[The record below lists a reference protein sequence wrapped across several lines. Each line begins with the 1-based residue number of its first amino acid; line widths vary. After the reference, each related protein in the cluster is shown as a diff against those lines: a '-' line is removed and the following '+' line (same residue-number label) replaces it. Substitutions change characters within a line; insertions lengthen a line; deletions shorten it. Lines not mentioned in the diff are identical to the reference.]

1 MGKLEEYRRKR
12 KFDRTPEPAGEPDV
26 DEAPRGGAATDAS
39 QREATPGKAASESKR
54 TTVAG
59 VKPAP
64 AAKRTRLP
72 KPMPKLR
79 LEPSRHGEHGN
90 IFVVQKHSATRL
102 HYDFRLAIDGTLKSW
117 AVPKGPSQSQA
128 DKRLAVQTEDH
139 PLEYGG
145 FEGKIPEGNYGAGT
159 VMVWDRGTFVVEGDP
174 GKPQAGVL
182 DALQQLERGEIKFSL
197 NGEKLRGGFVL
208 VKIKRSEKGNEWLL
222 IKHKDA
228 AEDPKWNIEEHDG
241 SALTGRSLA
250 EIAEQAPPKRSPFP
264 IEAREVHGARKSA
277 MPSRVEPMLAT
288 LVEQPFSD
296 PNWLFEIKWDG
307 VRAMAW
313 IADGGLT
320 LRSRNNIDITARYPE
335 LAALPMKFAG
345 REAILDGEIVALD
358 ARGRGDFQRLQER
371 MHVRAPGEK
380 QVREVPVVYFAFD
393 LLYCD
398 GYDLREAPLLERKQL
413 LQRMLNANDRF
424 RYADHQPEH
433 GKELY
438 ELAKETGLEG
448 IVAKRADS
456 RYMSDRSTSW
466 AKLKVSQTL
475 DAVVGGWTEARTE
488 AIPFGSLLLG
498 LYEGKKLR
506 FIGHVGSGFD
516 AKRHAELSAKFK
528 ELREAASPFESVPE
542 TNEKPFW
549 VKPQLVARVK
559 FGGWTQEKY
568 LRHPVFHGL
577 REDLKPEECKWE
589 SEVAVAAPAV
599 VRATEVVGKVITDT
613 AEIEAELFKGRAETI
628 NMELEG
634 KRLRFSNLN
643 KVYFPESGYT
653 KRDLLAYYYRMAEYI
668 LPFLRGRALV
678 LRRYPDGIQ
687 GQAFFQKDLIEGVPE
702 WFKTAPIES
711 EERGKQIHY
720 ATAEDRASLLFLAG
734 LGCIDHNPWSSRLDD
749 LEHPDYFFFDLDPS
763 DGTEFSVVVTIA
775 RALHEKLEE
784 LGIVSFLK
792 TSGATGFHIFIPVEP
807 FYTYEQLRTFGE
819 IIARTVTAQHPNLV
833 TNERS
838 VAKRPAGRVLID
850 VQQNAMGRP
859 LACAYSVRAFPKA
872 PVSTPVL
879 ARELKPGLKPE
890 NLNIKT
896 VFARMKEK
904 GDLWKDFWKSQQ
916 RIEGAIEALSKG
928 MSSKTKKA

>member
-1 MGKLEEYRRKR
+1 MAKLDEYRRKR
-12 KFDRTPEPAGEPDV
+12 KFDRTPEPAGEP
-26 DEAPRGGAATDAS
+26 EAP
-39 QREATPGKAASESKR
+39 EPKKAAPA
-54 TTVAG
+54 TAG
-59 VKPAP
+59 
-64 AAKRTRLP
+64 KRTRLP

-79 LEPSRHGEHGN
+79 LEVRPADEYGN
-90 IFVVQKHSATRL
+90 TFVVQKHSATRL

-145 FEGKIPEGNYGAGT
+145 FEGEIPEGNYGAGT
-159 VMVWDRGTFVVEGDP
+159 VMVWDRGTFVVEADP
-174 GKPQAGVL
+174 GKPQTAPL

-228 AEDPKWNIEEHDG
+228 TEDPKWNIDEHDG

-250 EIAEQAPPKRSPFP
+250 EIAEQAPPKREPVP
-264 IEAREVHGARKSA
+264 IRAAEVHGARKSA
-277 MPSRVEPMLAT
+277 MPTRVEPMLAT

-313 IADGGLT
+313 IANGALM
-320 LRSRNNIDITARYPE
+320 LRSRNNIDITMRYPE
-335 LAALPMKFAG
+335 LSALPKRFAG
-345 REAILDGEIVALD
+345 RDAILDGEIVALD

-380 QVREVPVVYFAFD
+380 QIRETPAVYFAFD
-393 LLYCD
+393 LVYCD
-398 GYDLREAPLLERKQL
+398 GYDLRDAPLLERKQL
-413 LQRMLNANDRF
+413 LQRMLHANERF

-438 ELAKETGLEG
+438 ELAKENGLEG

-456 RYMSDRSTSW
+456 RYVSDRSTSW

-475 DAVVGGWTEARTE
+475 DAAVGGWTEARTE

-516 AKRHAELSAKFK
+516 GKKHAELSGRFK
-528 ELREAASPFESVPE
+528 ELRAVASPFENVPE

-549 VKPQLVARVK
+549 IKPELVARVK

-568 LRHPVFHGL
+568 LRHPVFIGL
-577 REDLKPEECKWE
+577 REDLKPEECKRE
-589 SEVAVAAPAV
+589 SEVPAATPVV
-599 VRATEVVGKVITDT
+599 VRAPEVVGKVISDK
-613 AEIEAELFKGRAETI
+613 AAIETELCKGCAETI
-628 NMELEG
+628 NIELDG

-643 KVYFPESGYT
+643 KVYFPESGYM
-653 KRDLLAYYYRMAEYI
+653 KRGLLAYYYRMTDYI

-687 GQAFFQKDLIEGVPE
+687 GQGFFQKDLIEGLPE
-702 WFKTAPIES
+702 WFKTVPIDS
-711 EERGKQIHY
+711 EEKAIHY

-734 LGCIDHNPWSSRLDD
+734 LGCIDHNPWTSRTGRNFRWWSRLRG
-749 LEHPDYFFFDLDPS
+749 PCTKS
-763 DGTEFSVVVTIA
+763 
-775 RALHEKLEE
+775 
-784 LGIVSFLK
+784 
-792 TSGATGFHIFIPVEP
+792 
-807 FYTYEQLRTFGE
+807 
-819 IIARTVTAQHPNLV
+819 
-833 TNERS
+833 
-838 VAKRPAGRVLID
+838 
-850 VQQNAMGRP
+850 
-859 LACAYSVRAFPKA
+859 
-872 PVSTPVL
+872 
-879 ARELKPGLKPE
+879 
-890 NLNIKT
+890 
-896 VFARMKEK
+896 
-904 GDLWKDFWKSQQ
+904 WKSW
-916 RIEGAIEALSKG
+916 GL
-928 MSSKTKKA
+928 